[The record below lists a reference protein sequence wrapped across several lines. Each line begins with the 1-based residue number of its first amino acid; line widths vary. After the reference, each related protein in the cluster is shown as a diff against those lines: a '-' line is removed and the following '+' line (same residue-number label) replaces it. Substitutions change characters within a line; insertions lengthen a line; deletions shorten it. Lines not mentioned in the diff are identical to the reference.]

1 MIDFVGQS
9 IVVGRSAHLARRCRG
24 GRAFALALLV
34 AVIASS
40 LIAAP
45 SVGATNGPGAECTG
59 DVGDPISG
67 TPEWDAA
74 DLNNQ
79 QCAVAGLQMIRDN
92 PALAAAVEANTA
104 VGEGGFLGDPFRAP
118 NRWAGQRGS
127 YLATTYTDRDGVSW
141 PAALFGPRN
150 LDAGP
155 HPGVVLLCHA
165 CVPGLPLGVWYWAA
179 EMLAEAGYVVMH
191 AAIGGNST
199 ERAIDATDFF
209 AATPQTPAHGSFN
222 PWFESVDRNRL
233 GVVGHSGAAGV
244 ALTVGHTDARFD
256 AIVAWDPAGSYTFT
270 GVTPRIPT
278 MIQVADY
285 RQETV
290 PPPRPEKPVPELP
303 KFTFFDTISAAGI
316 DSMQVALRAST
327 HFEWARGTFPGGGP
341 FPFSIHG
348 ETVAA
353 YYTLAWFD
361 RYLAPARIPSVFFPS
376 HDIPIPERAKPFL
389 SRLVAV
395 DALRRLTATG
405 PRRFDRSADV
415 HSIGAGFYDARK
427 ADRLGSTEAGNVP
440 ITIRGLRVRNL
451 LSFHYDSQYYLDG
464 GELQCTNMRAGC

>member
-1 MIDFVGQS
+1 
-9 IVVGRSAHLARRCRG
+9 
-24 GRAFALALLV
+24 
-34 AVIASS
+34 VIASS
-40 LIAAP
+40 IATAP
-45 SVGATNGPGAECTG
+45 AATATPRPGGECTG
-59 DVGDPISG
+59 DLGDPISG
-67 TPEWDAA
+67 TAEWATA

-79 QCAVAGLQMIRDN
+79 QCAVAGLQMIKDN
-92 PALAAAVEANTA
+92 PALAAAAEANA
-104 VGEGGFLGDPFRAP
+104 AAGDGSLLGDPFRAP
-118 NRWAGQRGS
+118 NRWTGQRGS
-127 YLATTYTDRDGVSW
+127 YLATTYTDRDGVTW

-155 HPGVVLLCHA
+155 YPGVVLLCHA
-165 CVPGLPLGVWYWAA
+165 CVPGLEIAVWYWAA
-179 EMLAEAGYVVMH
+179 EALAEAGYVVLH
-191 AAIGGNST
+191 AAIGGNSAT
-199 ERAIDATDFF
+199 RAIDATDYFT
-209 AATPQTPAHGSFN
+209 ATPQSPSRGSFN
-222 PWFESVDRNRL
+222 PWFASLDRNRL

-256 AIVAWDPAGSYTFT
+256 AIVAWDPAGSFSLT

-290 PPPRPEKPVPELP
+290 PPPRPEKPIPGLP

-327 HFEWARGTFPGGGP
+327 HFEWARGTIPGGGP

-361 RYLAPARIPSVFFPS
+361 RYLAPARIPSAFFLS
-376 HDIPIPERAKPFL
+376 RDLAIPDRAKPLL
-389 SRLVAV
+389 SHLVAR

-405 PRRFDRSADV
+405 PKRFDRSADV
-415 HSIGAGFYDARK
+415 HSIGSGSFDARK
-427 ADRLGSTEAGNVP
+427 ADRAGSTEAGNVP
-440 ITIRGLRVRNL
+440 ITIGGLRVRNL
-451 LSFHYDSQYYLDG
+451 LSFHYDSRYFLDD
-464 GELQCTNMRAGC
+464 GELQCTSMRAGCRARTHSTQP